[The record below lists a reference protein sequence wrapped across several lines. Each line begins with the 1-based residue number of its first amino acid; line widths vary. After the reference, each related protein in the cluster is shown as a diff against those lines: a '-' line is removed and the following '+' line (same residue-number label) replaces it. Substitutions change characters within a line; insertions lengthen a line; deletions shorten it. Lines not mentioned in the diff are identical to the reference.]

1 MKKTFKFT
9 DVSGEGWFSDNGPKL
24 FSFYPENPE
33 SGKYPRYVKR
43 GTAYRLSDGTFE
55 FVENYWTRS
64 RAMLI
69 KKLSHG
75 RLSKGINGDYILTI
89 RIPEGEPSPGR
100 IIYDDAMTATAALLN
115 FIFGEDAA

>member
-9 DVSGEGWFSDNGPKL
+9 DMSGEGWFSDNGPKL
-24 FSFYPENPE
+24 FSFYPDFPE
-33 SGKYPRYVKR
+33 PGRFQRYRKQ
-43 GTAYRLSDGTFE
+43 GTGIRTSDGTFE

-69 KKLSHG
+69 KKLTHG
-75 RLSKGINGDYILTI
+75 RLSKTQAGDYLLTI

-100 IIYDDAMTATAALLN
+100 VIYDNAMSATAALLN